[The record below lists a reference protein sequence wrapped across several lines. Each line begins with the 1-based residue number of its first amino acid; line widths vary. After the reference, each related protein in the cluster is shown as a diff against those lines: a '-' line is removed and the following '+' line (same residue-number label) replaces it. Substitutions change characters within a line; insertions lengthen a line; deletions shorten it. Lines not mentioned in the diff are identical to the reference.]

1 MEGILDF
8 LVSGSLEAEELLK
21 KYIFKIAPMMNPD
34 GVIYGNS
41 RCDISGADINR
52 QWSFPSKSL
61 YPTVEAYK
69 AMMYR
74 LVSSGHDIECFF
86 DVHGHSKQ

>member
-1 MEGILDF
+1 
-8 LVSGSLEAEELLK
+8 
-21 KYIFKIAPMMNPD
+21 MMNPD

-61 YPTVEAYK
+61 YPTV
-69 AMMYR
+69 
-74 LVSSGHDIECFF
+74 
-86 DVHGHSKQ
+86 